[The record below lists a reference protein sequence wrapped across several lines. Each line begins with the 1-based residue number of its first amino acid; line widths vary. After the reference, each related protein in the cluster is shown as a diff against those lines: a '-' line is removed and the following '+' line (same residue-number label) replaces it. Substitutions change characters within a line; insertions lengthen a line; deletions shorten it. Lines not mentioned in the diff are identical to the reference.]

1 MFKFNE
7 LYKLVTS
14 SVLTWFSACLG
25 FVVMTRQMY
34 INFSKLLKKKCP
46 ITGMGHFFYGTCI
59 YTTKNELR
67 KNPCGF
73 FEQTQSRKEPNTALA
88 PFVLAKR

>member
-14 SVLTWFSACLG
+14 SVLTWFSACQS

-34 INFSKLLKKKCP
+34 INFSKL
-46 ITGMGHFFYGTCI
+46 
-59 YTTKNELR
+59 
-67 KNPCGF
+67 
-73 FEQTQSRKEPNTALA
+73 
-88 PFVLAKR
+88 

>member
-34 INFSKLLKKKCP
+34 INFSKL
-46 ITGMGHFFYGTCI
+46 
-59 YTTKNELR
+59 
-67 KNPCGF
+67 
-73 FEQTQSRKEPNTALA
+73 
-88 PFVLAKR
+88 